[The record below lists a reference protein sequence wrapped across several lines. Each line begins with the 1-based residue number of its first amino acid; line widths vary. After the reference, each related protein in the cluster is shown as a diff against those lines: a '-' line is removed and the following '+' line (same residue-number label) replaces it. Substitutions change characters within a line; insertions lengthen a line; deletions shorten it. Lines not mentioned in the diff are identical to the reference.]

1 MQENYSGNVAEG
13 IRNMKPYIL
22 SLFLLLS
29 PATAFAQDM
38 GAIAGV
44 LAAAAAAVAI
54 PSTDDDN
61 DDDDGE

>member
-1 MQENYSGNVAEG
+1 
-13 IRNMKPYIL
+13 MKPYIL

-44 LAAAAAAVAI
+44 LAAAAAAAAI
-54 PSTDDDN
+54 SSPDDGN